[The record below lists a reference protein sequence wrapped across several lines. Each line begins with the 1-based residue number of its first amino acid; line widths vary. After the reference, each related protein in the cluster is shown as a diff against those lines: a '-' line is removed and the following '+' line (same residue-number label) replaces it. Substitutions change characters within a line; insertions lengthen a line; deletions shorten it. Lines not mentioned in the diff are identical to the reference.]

1 MFLEPNML
9 GHEGV
14 GLMGWCPVSWLS
26 PGVEG
31 RALDTAPRLPA
42 STHARCSRSL
52 QENPPVHTWT
62 GIPLTLVFAF
72 SSGGPPCSLPPAR
85 RVLAFVGITA
95 FESVEIE
102 LGPGLPDPRV
112 PTQLWRPFPLW
123 LPGSQWSDQHF
134 QVGPASAC
142 PLPYA
147 VYFLELTLVTSH
159 VALATEQLLCP
170 QQPTS

>member
-1 MFLEPNML
+1 ML

-26 PGVEG
+26 PGMEG
-31 RALDTAPRLPA
+31 RALDAAPRLPA
-42 STHARCSRSL
+42 STHAHCSRSF

-62 GIPLTLVFAF
+62 GIPLILVFAF
-72 SSGGPPCSLPPAR
+72 SSGGPPCSLPPAH

-112 PTQLWRPFPLW
+112 PTGSGVPSLFGCLALSGQISISKWTPL
-123 LPGSQWSDQHF
+123 L
-134 QVGPASAC
+134 
-142 PLPYA
+142 L
-147 VYFLELTLVTSH
+147 
-159 VALATEQLLCP
+159 ALCHMQYI
-170 QQPTS
+170 SWN